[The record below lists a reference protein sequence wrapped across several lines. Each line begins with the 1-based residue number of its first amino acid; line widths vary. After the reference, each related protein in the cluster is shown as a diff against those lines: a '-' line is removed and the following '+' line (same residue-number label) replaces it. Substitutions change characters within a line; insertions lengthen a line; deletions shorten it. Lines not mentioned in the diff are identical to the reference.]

1 MSKSFRVFTTLCML
15 SIGYAQSAHA
25 EPSEACVTH
34 LTQDAE
40 TTECSQALQRASR
53 KTIGK
58 FCRGESLGGDERIV
72 KLKKDKIDEFIAQC
86 GCIDVAQICS
96 KYQ

>member
-1 MSKSFRVFTTLCML
+1 MSKPVLFFASLCIL
-15 SIGYAQSAHA
+15 AISWAQNAKAESSA
-25 EPSEACVTH
+25 ACVTH
-34 LTQDAE
+34 LTQDAK

-58 FCRGESLGGDERIV
+58 FCRGESLGGDERLV
-72 KLKKDKIDEFIAQC
+72 KLKTDKINEFIAQC
-86 GCIDVAQICS
+86 GCVDVAQICS